1 MGLLVSHHY
10 WWPGLSSMVQT
21 KCTYAG
27 TVIMGKTVNL
37 HGFPSSTSAQTV
49 QGFLE
54 QITGEGTVYAI
65 KVRPA
70 KSGSRLYAIVQF
82 MTAEDAD
89 RIIRLA
95 SPRLWYGK
103 SYLTARKVEHDIV
116 PKPRILS
123 HSMEGVTLH
132 FGCQISEQ
140 QFSTLWKVQN
150 VSVDFGVGLRR
161 FYFVLFYNRVEYK
174 LDLSYENIWQIKLQ
188 RQRGR
193 GTIYLLIQLFGA
205 PRIFRK
211 DANPASNI
219 LESPLYNYCKVGSD
233 DQWVRATDFTPSA
246 CIGQSSV
253 MCLEIFHASKLPDF
267 QENFAAYREIEGIF
281 AMESGSSFS
290 RNLNLVPIVQ
300 PPIGS
305 DIPYKILFKINLLVQ
320 NGCLPGPCLDSSF
333 YRLVDPRRVDVSF
346 IEYALEKLY
355 YLKECCYHPKRWLE
369 EQYLICMKNKHLIR
383 RRSMRSPLI
392 SLDEGLMYVHRVQI
406 TPCKVYF
413 SGPEVNVSNRVLRRY
428 SEYTDNFLRIS
439 FVDEDLDKVHS
450 TVLSPRGSVANSGM
464 RTEIFTRILST
475 LQNGITIGDKKFEFL
490 AFSSSQL
497 RENSAW
503 MFAPIDGC
511 TADTIRESIGEFHQ
525 IRNVAKYAAR
535 LGQSLSS
542 STETLSVEWY
552 ETEEIPDIEVIRG
565 GKRYIFSDGIGK
577 VSEDFAKKVAKKCS
591 FKGYTPSAF
600 QIRYGGYKGVVAIDP
615 TLPVKLSLRKSM
627 RKYESSDTKLNVLAW
642 SKYQPCFLNRQIISL
657 LSTLGVPD
665 EVFERKQREA
675 VDQLDSIL
683 KDPLKA
689 QEALDLMAPGENTQV
704 LKQMLVCGYEPDK
717 EPFLSMMLRTFR
729 ASKLFD
735 LRTKTRIFIPGGRS
749 MMGCLDETRT
759 LEYGQV
765 FVQFSGRKLG
775 QLLDN
780 TCMHTGTASDESFVV
795 QGRVVVAKNP
805 CLHPGDVRVLRA
817 VNVPALHHMVDCVVF
832 PQKGM
837 RPHPNECSGSDLDGD
852 IYFVSWDSGLIPPVQ
867 DQPMDYTPAPTVE
880 LDHDVRIEE
889 VEEYFVNYILNDSL
903 GIIANAHTVFADRS
917 SAKARC
923 PECIELAKLFSIA
936 VDFPKTG
943 VPAEIPP
950 NLYAKEYPD
959 FMEKLDKPTYE
970 SKNVIGK
977 LFREVR
983 DIAPDSTSLRT
994 FMKEDA
1000 RRSYDPDME
1009 VEGFEDYVD
1018 DAFYYKGNYDFK
1030 LGNIMDYY
1038 GIRTE
1043 AEILSGNIMKLSKS
1057 FSKRRD
1063 SDSITMAVKALRKE
1077 ARTWFNEKATGSDS
1091 LEPENLDA
1099 KASAWYYV
1107 TYHPSYWGVY
1117 NEGLKRDHYL
1127 SFPWCVYDRL
1137 LEIKKEKSNTRRYA
1151 RSLEDIFT
1159 RGLRLS

>member
-1 MGLLVSHHY
+1 
-10 WWPGLSSMVQT
+10 
-21 KCTYAG
+21 
-27 TVIMGKTVNL
+27 MGKTVNL

-211 DANPASNI
+211 DANTASNI

-346 IEYALEKLY
+346 IE
-355 YLKECCYHPKRWLE
+355 
-369 EQYLICMKNKHLIR
+369 
-383 RRSMRSPLI
+383 
-392 SLDEGLMYVHRVQI
+392 VQI

-525 IRNVAKYAAR
+525 IRNVAIYAAR

-704 LKQMLVCGYEPDK
+704 LKQML
-717 EPFLSMMLRTFR
+717 
-729 ASKLFD
+729 
-735 LRTKTRIFIPGGRS
+735 
-749 MMGCLDETRT
+749 
-759 LEYGQV
+759 
-765 FVQFSGRKLG
+765 
-775 QLLDN
+775 
-780 TCMHTGTASDESFVV
+780 
-795 QGRVVVAKNP
+795 GRVVVAKNP

-817 VNVPALHHMVDCVVF
+817 VN
-832 PQKGM
+832 
-837 RPHPNECSGSDLDGD
+837 
-852 IYFVSWDSGLIPPVQ
+852 
-867 DQPMDYTPAPTVE
+867 
-880 LDHDVRIEE
+880 E

-1009 VEGFEDYVD
+1009 VEGFEDY
-1018 DAFYYKGNYDFK
+1018 
-1030 LGNIMDYY
+1030 
-1038 GIRTE
+1038 
-1043 AEILSGNIMKLSKS
+1043 
-1057 FSKRRD
+1057 
-1063 SDSITMAVKALRKE
+1063 ALRKE

>member
-1 MGLLVSHHY
+1 ME
-10 WWPGLSSMVQT
+10 
-21 KCTYAG
+21 
-27 TVIMGKTVNL
+27 KTIRL
-37 HGFPSSTSAQTV
+37 HGFPSSTSAERV
-49 QGFLE
+49 KEFLE
-54 QITGEGTVYAI
+54 NIIGKGRVCAI
-65 KVRPA
+65 KVRQE
-70 KSGSRLYAIVQF
+70 KSSSRLYAIVQF
-82 MTAEDAD
+82 MTVEDAD
-89 RIIRLA
+89 RIVRLA
-95 SPRLWYGK
+95 SRRLWYRK
-103 SYLTARKVEHDIV
+103 SYLTASEADRDIV
-116 PKPRILS
+116 PERRMPS
-123 HSMEGVTLH
+123 HSIQGVTLH
-132 FGCQISEQ
+132 FGYQLSEQ
-140 QFSTLWKVQN
+140 NFSTLWKEQN

-161 FYFVLFYNRVEYK
+161 FYFVLLYNQEEYK
-174 LDLSYENIWQIKLQ
+174 LDLSHGNIWQIKLHQQ
-188 RQRGR
+188 RWRR
-193 GTIYLLIQLFGA
+193 RTIYLLIQLLGA

-211 DANPASNI
+211 AANPSRNV
-219 LESPLYNYCKVGSD
+219 LESLFYSYFRNGSD
-233 DQWVRATDFTPSA
+233 DQWVRTTDFTPSA
-246 CIGQSSV
+246 CIGQSSA
-253 MCLEIFHASKLPDF
+253 MCLEIYHASDLPDF
-267 QENFAAYREIEGIF
+267 QENFAAYKEIKGIF
-281 AMESGSSFS
+281 AMKSGSSFS
-290 RNLNLVPIVQ
+290 RDFNLVPIVE
-300 PPIGS
+300 PPVDV

-320 NGCLPGPCLDSSF
+320 KGCLPGPCLDSAF
-333 YRLVDPRRVDVSF
+333 YRLVNPHRIDITF
-346 IEYALEKLY
+346 IEYALEKLC

-369 EQYLICMKNKHLIR
+369 EQYVMCMMNMNLIR
-383 RRSMRSPLI
+383 QHHMRSPLI

-428 SEYTDNFLRIS
+428 SEYADNFLRIS
-439 FVDEDLDKVHS
+439 FVDEDHDRIHS
-450 TVLSPRGSVANSGM
+450 TVLSRGSVAGSGM
-464 RTEIFTRILST
+464 RTEIFRRILST
-475 LQNGITIGDKKFEFL
+475 LQNGITIGDKKFDFL

-503 MFAPIDGC
+503 MFAPVDGC
-511 TADTIRESIGEFHQ
+511 TADTIRESLGEFHQ

-552 ETEEIPDIEVIRG
+552 ETEEIPDIEVICG
-565 GKRYIFSDGIGK
+565 NKRYIFSDGIGK
-577 VSEDFAKKVAKKCS
+577 ISDDFAKKVAKKCG
-591 FKGYTPSAF
+591 FKGYNPSAF
-600 QIRYGGYKGVVAIDP
+600 QIQYGGYKGVVAIDP
-615 TLPVKLSLRKSM
+615 TSPVKLSLRRSM

-642 SKYQPCFLNRQIISL
+642 SKYQPCFLNRQIITL

-665 EVFERKQREA
+665 GVFEQKQREA

-683 KDPLKA
+683 TDPLKA
-689 QEALDLMAPGENTQV
+689 QEALDLMAPGENTEV

-729 ASKLFD
+729 ASKLFV
-735 LRTKTRIFIPGGRS
+735 LRKKTGIFIPEGRS
-749 MMGCLDETRT
+749 MMGCLDETQT

-765 FVQFSGRKLG
+765 FVQFSRRKLG
-775 QLLDN
+775 QLQDN
-780 TCMHTGTASDESFVV
+780 TYMHTGTASDESFVV
-795 QGRVVVAKNP
+795 QGQVVVAKNP

-852 IYFVSWDSGLIPPVQ
+852 FYFVSWDSKLIPPVQ
-867 DQPMDYTPAPTVE
+867 DQPMDYTAAPTVE

-889 VEEYFVNYILNDSL
+889 VEEYFVNYLLNDSL

-923 PECIELAKLFSIA
+923 PKCIKLAKLFSVA

-950 NLYAKEYPD
+950 NLYAKKYPD
-959 FMEKLDKPTYE
+959 FMKKLDKSTYK

-983 DIAPDSTSLRT
+983 DMTPDSPSLRT
-994 FMKEDA
+994 FTKEEA
-1000 RRSYDPDME
+1000 SWSYDPDME
-1009 VEGFEDYVD
+1009 VEGFKDYVD

-1030 LGNIMDYY
+1030 LGNFMDYY

-1057 FSKRRD
+1057 FSKRKD
-1063 SDSITMAVKALRKE
+1063 SESISMAVKALRKE
-1077 ARTWFNEKATGSDS
+1077 AMTWFNEKATGSDGS
-1091 LEPENLDA
+1091 EHENLDA

-1107 TYHPSYWGVY
+1107 TYHPSYWGAY

-1127 SFPWCVYDRL
+1127 SFPWCVYGRL
-1137 LEIKKEKSNTRRYA
+1137 IKIKKEKIKSRRS
-1151 RSLEDIFT
+1151 RSREDIFT
-1159 RGLRLS
+1159 RELSLS

>member
-1 MGLLVSHHY
+1 M
-10 WWPGLSSMVQT
+10 P
-21 KCTYAG
+21 
-27 TVIMGKTVNL
+27 
-37 HGFPSSTSAQTV
+37 
-49 QGFLE
+49 
-54 QITGEGTVYAI
+54 
-65 KVRPA
+65 
-70 KSGSRLYAIVQF
+70 
-82 MTAEDAD
+82 
-89 RIIRLA
+89 
-95 SPRLWYGK
+95 
-103 SYLTARKVEHDIV
+103 
-116 PKPRILS
+116 S
-123 HSMEGVTLH
+123 HSIQGVTLH
-132 FGCQISEQ
+132 FGYQLSEQ
-140 QFSTLWKVQN
+140 NFSTLWKEQN

-161 FYFVLFYNRVEYK
+161 FYFVLLYNQEEYK
-174 LDLSYENIWQIKLQ
+174 LDLSHGNIWQIKLHQQ
-188 RQRGR
+188 RWRR
-193 GTIYLLIQLFGA
+193 RTIYLLIQLLGA

-211 DANPASNI
+211 AANPSRNV
-219 LESPLYNYCKVGSD
+219 LESLFYSYFRNGSD
-233 DQWVRATDFTPSA
+233 DQWVRTTDFTPSA
-246 CIGQSSV
+246 CIGQSSA
-253 MCLEIFHASKLPDF
+253 MCLEIYHASDLPDF
-267 QENFAAYREIEGIF
+267 QENFAAYKEIKGIF
-281 AMESGSSFS
+281 AMKSGSSFS
-290 RNLNLVPIVQ
+290 RDFNLVPIVE
-300 PPIGS
+300 PPVDV

-320 NGCLPGPCLDSSF
+320 KGCLPGPCLDSAF
-333 YRLVDPRRVDVSF
+333 YRLVNPHRIDITF
-346 IEYALEKLY
+346 IEYALEKLC

-369 EQYLICMKNKHLIR
+369 EQYVMCMMNMNLIR
-383 RRSMRSPLI
+383 QHHMRSPLI

-428 SEYTDNFLRIS
+428 SEYADNFLRIS
-439 FVDEDLDKVHS
+439 FVDEDHDRIHS
-450 TVLSPRGSVANSGM
+450 TVLSRGSVAGSGM
-464 RTEIFTRILST
+464 RTEIFRRILST
-475 LQNGITIGDKKFEFL
+475 LQNGITIGDKKFDFL

-503 MFAPIDGC
+503 MFAPVDGC
-511 TADTIRESIGEFHQ
+511 TADTIRESLGEFHQ

-552 ETEEIPDIEVIRG
+552 ETEEIPDIEVICG
-565 GKRYIFSDGIGK
+565 NKRYIFSDGIGK
-577 VSEDFAKKVAKKCS
+577 ISDDFAKKVAKKCG
-591 FKGYTPSAF
+591 FKGYNPSAF
-600 QIRYGGYKGVVAIDP
+600 QIQYGGYKGVVAIDP
-615 TLPVKLSLRKSM
+615 TSPVKLSLRRSM

-642 SKYQPCFLNRQIISL
+642 SKYQPCFLNRQIITL

-665 EVFERKQREA
+665 GVFEQKQREA

-683 KDPLKA
+683 TDPLKA
-689 QEALDLMAPGENTQV
+689 QEALDLMAPGENTEV

-729 ASKLFD
+729 ASKLFV
-735 LRTKTRIFIPGGRS
+735 LRKKTGIFIPEGRS
-749 MMGCLDETRT
+749 MMGCLDETQT

-765 FVQFSGRKLG
+765 FVQFSRRKLG
-775 QLLDN
+775 QLQDN
-780 TCMHTGTASDESFVV
+780 TYMHTGTASDESFVV
-795 QGRVVVAKNP
+795 QGQVVVAKNP

-852 IYFVSWDSGLIPPVQ
+852 FYFVSWDSKLIPPVQ
-867 DQPMDYTPAPTVE
+867 DQPMDYTAAPTVE

-889 VEEYFVNYILNDSL
+889 VEEYFVNYLLNDSL

-923 PECIELAKLFSIA
+923 PKCIKLAKLFSVA

-950 NLYAKEYPD
+950 NLYAKKYPD
-959 FMEKLDKPTYE
+959 FMKKLDKSTYK

-983 DIAPDSTSLRT
+983 DMTPDSPSLRT
-994 FMKEDA
+994 FTKEEA
-1000 RRSYDPDME
+1000 SWSYDPDME
-1009 VEGFEDYVD
+1009 VEGFKDYVD

-1030 LGNIMDYY
+1030 LGNFMDYY

-1057 FSKRRD
+1057 FSKRKD
-1063 SDSITMAVKALRKE
+1063 SESISMAVKALRKE
-1077 ARTWFNEKATGSDS
+1077 AMTWFNEKATGSDGS
-1091 LEPENLDA
+1091 EHENLDA

-1107 TYHPSYWGVY
+1107 TYHPSYWGAY

-1127 SFPWCVYDRL
+1127 SFPWCVYGRL
-1137 LEIKKEKSNTRRYA
+1137 IKIKKEKIKSRRS
-1151 RSLEDIFT
+1151 RSREDIFT
-1159 RGLRLS
+1159 RELSLS

>member
-1 MGLLVSHHY
+1 
-10 WWPGLSSMVQT
+10 
-21 KCTYAG
+21 
-27 TVIMGKTVNL
+27 MGKTISL
-37 HGFPSSTSAQTV
+37 HGFPSSTSAEIV
-49 QGFLE
+49 KEFLE
-54 QITGEGTVYAI
+54 KIIGKGTVYAI
-65 KVRPA
+65 KVRQA

-82 MTAEDAD
+82 MTVEDAD
-89 RIIRLA
+89 RIIGLA
-95 SPRLWYGK
+95 SRRLRYGE
-103 SYLTARKVEHDIV
+103 SYLTACKVDQDIV
-116 PKPRILS
+116 PKPRMPS
-123 HSMEGVTLH
+123 HSIQGVTLY
-132 FGCQISEQ
+132 FGYQLSEKN
-140 QFSTLWKVQN
+140 FSTLWKEQN
-150 VSVDFGVGLRR
+150 VSVDFWVELRR
-161 FYFVLFYNRVEYK
+161 FYFVLLYNQVEYK
-174 LDLSYENIWQIKLQ
+174 LDLSDENIWQIELH
-188 RQRGR
+188 RQRWRR

-211 DANPASNI
+211 DAYSSSNVSER
-219 LESPLYNYCKVGSD
+219 LFYNYCWDGSD
-233 DQWVRATDFTPSA
+233 DQWVRTTDFTPSA
-246 CIGQSSV
+246 SIGQSSA
-253 MCLEIFHASKLPDF
+253 MCLEISRASDLRDF
-267 QENFAAYREIEGIF
+267 PENFATYKGTF
-281 AMESGSSFS
+281 AMKSGSSFS
-290 RNLNLVPIVQ
+290 RNLNLAPTVEFSMGV
-300 PPIGS
+300 

-320 NGCLPGPCLDSSF
+320 KGCLPGPCLDSSF
-333 YRLVDPRRVDVSF
+333 YRLVNPHRVDITF
-346 IEYALEKLY
+346 IEYALEKLC

-369 EQYLICMKNKHLIR
+369 EQYVMCMMNKNLIR
-383 RRSMRSPLI
+383 QHRMRSPLI
-392 SLDEGLMYVHRVQI
+392 SLDEGLMYVHKVQI
-406 TPCKVYF
+406 TPCRVYF

-428 SEYTDNFLRIS
+428 SDYIDNFLRIS

-450 TVLSPRGSVANSGM
+450 KILSPRGSLADSGM

-511 TADTIRESIGEFHQ
+511 TADSIRESLGEFRQ

-565 GKRYIFSDGIGK
+565 NKHYIFSDGIGK
-577 VSEDFAKKVAKKCS
+577 ISEDFAKKVAKKCG
-591 FKGYTPSAF
+591 FKGYPPSAF
-600 QIRYGGYKGVVAIDP
+600 QIRYRGYKGVVAIDP

-642 SKYQPCFLNRQIISL
+642 SKYQPCFLNRQIITL

-683 KDPLKA
+683 TDPLKA
-689 QEALDLMAPGENTQV
+689 QEALDLMSPGENTQV

-775 QLLDN
+775 QLQDN
-780 TCMHTGTASDESFVV
+780 TYMHTGTRSEKSFVV

-852 IYFVSWDSGLIPPVQ
+852 IYFVSWDSELIPPVQ
-867 DQPMDYTPAPTVE
+867 DQPMDYTAAPPIE

-889 VEEYFVNYILNDSL
+889 VEEYFVNYLLNDSL

-923 PECIELAKLFSIA
+923 PKCIELAELFSIA

-959 FMEKLDKPTYE
+959 FMEKPDKPTYE

-983 DIAPDSTSLRT
+983 DMAPDSTSLWT
-994 FMKEDA
+994 FTKEDA
-1000 RRSYDPDME
+1000 SWSYDPDME
-1009 VEGFEDYVD
+1009 VEGSEDYVD

-1063 SDSITMAVKALRKE
+1063 SESITMAVKALRKE
-1077 ARTWFNEKATGSDS
+1077 AKTWFNEKATGSDS
-1091 LEPENLDA
+1091 SEPENLDA

-1117 NEGLKRDHYL
+1117 NEGPKRDHYL

-1137 LEIKKEKSNTRRYA
+1137 IEIKEKKINTRRYA
-1151 RSLEDIFT
+1151 RSPEDIFT
-1159 RGLRLS
+1159 RELRLS